1 MVGNR
6 AWSKEPTQGRVCTKW
21 RPLNEESVYLIRDEE
36 RKREWVRRGERAG
49 DKKREIL
56 LRLTNQRER
65 GEGFKRFEG
74 KQKWKKD
81 RMKGWPER
89 ERKTH
94 GKKQCAPLIRVKIQQ
109 TLRASR
115 LAHLYCSEGGCLLA
129 FVFQSRFRR
138 LAFHGPSRISPM
150 NESWVIRL
158 QTTPSKI
165 TLTRNK
171 YITKFSYGYAPHTLM
186 KFTSPTNLFA
196 RDRFDKTA
204 KESSLWKHRVVNTD
218 LY

>member
-1 MVGNR
+1 MTSIEWGISISNQR
-6 AWSKEPTQGRVCTKW
+6 WGEKEGVSEEGR
-21 RPLNEESVYLIRDEE
+21 ESGRQKEGDSLASDESE
-36 RKREWVRRGERAG
+36 
-49 DKKREIL
+49 
-56 LRLTNQRER
+56 RER

>member
-6 AWSKEPTQGRVCTKW
+6 AWSEEATQGRVCTKW